1 MKLPE
6 EIQEKNYLE
15 TNPIA
20 EGAILFSFPLHLP
33 GAFTISLSRFSLSYN
48 LNHM

>member
-15 TNPIA
+15 INPIA

-33 GAFTISLSRFSLSYN
+33 SLYPVFRSRTI
-48 LNHM
+48 